1 MASYVMSI
9 MQKHD
14 LEKYGAY
21 SNQGFVSLNG
31 LEFEVIVG
39 EGVEALEGTAPG
51 SSVVLMKFPDNDA
64 AMRWYK
70 SEAYQQAIPLRHAS
84 ADTAFVVHFTDNN

>member
-1 MASYVMSI
+1 MASYVLSI

-14 LEKYGAY
+14 LEKYGEY

-51 SSVVLMKFPDNDA
+51 SSVVMMKFPDNDA

-70 SEAYQQAIPLRHAS
+70 SEAYQQAIPLRHAA